1 MLLRKMTT
9 KDESFAFGKDC
20 IIYGEY
26 IPYYTGTSHMSQM
39 IDPKSVE
46 LHLEL
51 MSENFFEKMI
61 RKLERLVHAVSK
73 TLRSKFRTKER
84 EDEGALEENI

>member
-1 MLLRKMTT
+1 MTEN
-9 KDESFAFGKDC
+9 ESYAFGKDC
-20 IIYGEY
+20 IIYGDY
-26 IPYYTGTSHMSQM
+26 TLFYTGASQM

-51 MSENFFEKMI
+51 LSENCFEKMI
-61 RKLERLVHAVSK
+61 RKLERMFNAVSK
-73 TLRSKFRTKER
+73 RVRSKFRTKER

>member
-1 MLLRKMTT
+1 MIEN
-9 KDESFAFGKDC
+9 ESSAFGKDSYV
-20 IIYGEY
+20 YGDY
-26 IPYYTGTSHMSQM
+26 IPFYTGASHM
-39 IDPKSVE
+39 INPKSVE

-51 MSENFFEKMI
+51 MSENCFEKMI
-61 RKLERLVHAVSK
+61 RKLERLVNAVSK

>member
-1 MLLRKMTT
+1 MT
-9 KDESFAFGKDC
+9 DNEQLNFINCYYPPINFSFN
-20 IIYGEY
+20 IL
-26 IPYYTGTSHMSQM
+26 QM

-51 MSENFFEKMI
+51 MSENCFEKMI
-61 RKLERLVHAVSK
+61 RKLERLSNAVSK
-73 TLRSKFRTKER
+73 TIRSKFRTKER

>member
-1 MLLRKMTT
+1 M
-9 KDESFAFGKDC
+9 DNESSAFGKDC
-20 IIYGEY
+20 IIYGDY
-26 IPYYTGTSHMSQM
+26 IPFYTGASH
-39 IDPKSVE
+39 IINPKSVE

-51 MSENFFEKMI
+51 MSENCFEKMI
-61 RKLERLVHAVSK
+61 RKIERLVNAVSK